1 VIFYPLMLSIMRL
14 DKFVCKSTEL
24 TKIEAIQHIHLGE
37 VSVNGEMARDE
48 ATQVHE
54 NNTIMLNGASL
65 KTRDFRYILM
75 HKPAGTICSNIDE
88 AYPSLFNYLVVDKAS
103 ELHIA
108 GRLDADT
115 TGLVLIT
122 DDGRWSFNITS
133 PTRQCRK
140 VYRVE
145 LSRALTIEQA
155 ESITTRFK
163 NGVQLQGE
171 EGLTRPAKLDVISSN
186 EVLLTITEG
195 KFHQVKRMFSAV
207 GNRVVL
213 LHREQI
219 GEVRLDV
226 EVGQWRYLTEGEVL
240 SFSQ

>member
-1 VIFYPLMLSIMRL
+1 VIFSPLMLSIMRL
-14 DKFVCKSTEL
+14 DKFICKSTEL

-54 NNTIMLNGASL
+54 DNTIKLNGARL

-88 AYPSLFNYLVVDKAS
+88 VYPSLFNYLVVDNAS

-122 DDGRWSFNITS
+122 DDGRWSFNITT

-145 LSRALTIEQA
+145 LSRALSIEQA
-155 ESITTRFK
+155 ESIATRFK

-171 EGLTRPAKLDVISSN
+171 DGLTRPAKLEMISSN

-207 GNRVVL
+207 GNRVVF

-219 GEVRLDV
+219 GEIRLDV

-240 SFSQ
+240 SFNQ

>member
-54 NNTIMLNGASL
+54 NNMITLNGTRL

-75 HKPAGTICSNIDE
+75 HKSAGTICSNIDE

-108 GRLDADT
+108 GRLDVDT

-145 LSRALTIEQA
+145 LSRALTIEQS

-186 EVLLTITEG
+186 EVLLTIIEG

>member
-1 VIFYPLMLSIMRL
+1 MRL

-24 TKIEAIQHIHLGE
+24 TKSEAIQRIQLGQ
-37 VSVNGEMARDE
+37 VSVNSKVITNE

-54 NNTIMLNGASL
+54 NNAIILNGVKL
-65 KTRDFRYILM
+65 KTRDFCYIMM
-75 HKPAGTICSNIDE
+75 HKPAGTVCSNIDE
-88 AYPSLFNYLVVDKAS
+88 VYPSLFNYLELDNVS

-122 DDGRWSFNITS
+122 DDGRWSFNLTL
-133 PTRQCRK
+133 PAKECRK
-140 VYRVE
+140 LYRVT
-145 LSRALTIEQA
+145 LSQALSTERV
-155 ESITTRFK
+155 EEITYRFK
-163 NGVQLQGE
+163 QGIQLQGE
-171 EGLTRPAKLDVISSN
+171 SQLTLPAILDVITPT

-195 KFHQVKRMFSAV
+195 RFHQVKRMFAAV
-207 GNRVVL
+207 GNRVMS

-219 GEVRLDV
+219 GSISLDV
-226 EVGQWRYLTEGEVL
+226 EVGQWRYLTNDEVQ